1 MITEK
6 CIFCNKKYKST
17 IDRKYDMCQKCSET
31 EAEQYNYDS
40 LEHKELIMTYSDKTL
55 GDNK

>member
-6 CIFCNKKYKST
+6 CIFCDQEYNSPIDKLFDICPNCENQAFDDYET
-17 IDRKYDMCQKCSET
+17 IEY
-31 EAEQYNYDS
+31 
-40 LEHKELIMTYSDKTL
+40 KELIMTYSDKTL